1 MRLIRCESSLV
12 HENLTRTNKYK
23 KGKNRGCVLYVKIRV
38 HSQTMKTIFKI
49 YAGITWEKRWG
60 FLLVMLGVTTA
71 TILGIYVPVF
81 YKNIA
86 NGFAQPYSA
95 ETTQMMLDNFWMVV
109 LFYAGIWLSWRVLE
123 VGIIPVDGGGVNIL
137 NKRCFAVLK
146 RQKYDFFE
154 NNFSGSLIKQASR
167 FSRAYEIIMDWFI
180 FQLVQNLLGIVI
192 AFFLFYQH
200 YPEFAYYFL
209 IWVVAFI
216 IWSVGFSIWKLKYD
230 KAVAE
235 SDSVLGGSYSDAI
248 SNIFIV
254 KSFSLEKS
262 EQSNIDEKSDTIY
275 HRTKI
280 AWILMFV
287 SFSIQGIM
295 TMGIELVLVY
305 LMIGKWETGTFNVG
319 EFVLFQSILLILVQ
333 RIWDFG
339 RNFRNFFTALADA
352 AEMAEIFDKDDYEK
366 DTENARALTINKG
379 DIAFDKV
386 SFAYSGSE
394 SSKGCLFED
403 FSLHIKAGEK
413 IALVGQS
420 GSGKTSLTKLL
431 FRFFEPQQGTINF
444 DGQNAKN
451 FTLESL
457 RNQISLV
464 PQQPELFHRSV
475 FDNIILND
483 DVSKEQVFNAARKS
497 RSLEFI
503 EKLPEKFDTL
513 VGERGVKLSGGEKQR
528 IALARAFLEDA
539 PIVILDEATSA
550 LDSIT
555 EKQIQ
560 TAIFELIENKT
571 AIVIAH
577 RLSTILRMDRIIVL
591 EEGKIIEEGTHQ
603 ELLKKEGKY
612 AAMWKHQ
619 SGEFLKQ

>member
-1 MRLIRCESSLV
+1 
-12 HENLTRTNKYK
+12 
-23 KGKNRGCVLYVKIRV
+23 
-38 HSQTMKTIFKI
+38 MKTIFRE
-49 YAGITWEKRWG
+49 YLRTTLHFRWW
-60 FLLVMLGVTTA
+60 FLLVMIGVSCATA
-71 TILGIYVPVF
+71 LSIYVPVF

-95 ETTQMMLDNFWMVV
+95 ETFQMMLYNFWMVV
-109 LFYAGIWLSWRVLE
+109 LFYAGIWTSWRVLE
-123 VGIIPVDGGGVNIL
+123 VGIVPVDAGGVRL
-137 NKRCFAVLK
+137 LEKRCFAVLK
-146 RQKYDFFE
+146 QQKFNFFE

-167 FSRAYEIIMDWFI
+167 FSRAYEVIMDWFI
-180 FQLVQNLLGIVI
+180 FQFVQNILGISI
-192 AFFLFYQH
+192 AFILFYQH
-200 YPEFAYYFL
+200 YPEFAFYFL
-209 IWVVAFI
+209 VWVIVFVA
-216 IWSVGFSIWKLKYD
+216 WSVGFSIWKLKYD

-235 SDSVLGGSYSDAI
+235 YDSKLGGAYSDAI

-254 KSFSLEKS
+254 KSFALEKQ
-262 EQSNIDEKSDTIY
+262 EQGNIDGKADDVY
-275 HRTKI
+275 DRKKI
-280 AWILMFV
+280 AWILMFI

-305 LMIGKWETGTFNVG
+305 LMIGKWQLGQFNVG

-333 RIWDFG
+333 RLWEFG

-352 AEMAEIFDKDDYEK
+352 SEMAAVFENHDIEK
-366 DTENARALTINKG
+366 DNSNAKKLTISKG
-379 DIAFDKV
+379 AINFDNI
-386 SFAYSGSE
+386 SFAYSGSKTTN
-394 SSKGCLFED
+394 SCLFED
-403 FSLHIKAGEK
+403 FSLNIKAGEK
-413 IALVGQS
+413 VALVGQS

-431 FRFFEPQQGTINF
+431 FRFFEPQKGHLYF
-444 DGQNAKN
+444 DGMNAKD

-475 FDNIILND
+475 RDNIILNT
-483 DVSKEQVFNAARKS
+483 DVSDEQIREVARKS
-497 RSLEFI
+497 QSLEFI
-503 EKLPEKFDTL
+503 EKLPEQFETM

-528 IALARAFLEDA
+528 VALARAFLEDA
-539 PIVILDEATSA
+539 PIVVLDEATSA

-560 TAIFELIENKT
+560 TAIFDLIENKT

-591 EEGKIIEEGTHQ
+591 ENGKILEQGTHQ
-603 ELLKKEGKY
+603 ELLDLEGNYSK
-612 AAMWKHQ
+612 MWKHQ